1 MDFDIKRDMGLSAKQ
16 QEARWNELF
25 NSKLVKQPKA
35 KKSVAKKAP
44 VARQPKTNNTLKPRA
59 LEMFAAGK
67 SIKEVAEALDITS
80 ANARYYFDRVFKKNA

>member
-1 MDFDIKRDMGLSAKQ
+1 MGLSVKQ

-44 VARQPKTNNTLKPRA
+44 VARQPKSSNTLKPRA

>member
-1 MDFDIKRDMGLSAKQ
+1 MDFDTKRDMGLSPKQ

-44 VARQPKTNNTLKPRA
+44 ASRQPKTNNTLKPRA